1 MDIRHSQKGMM
12 LTELLVASTFGLLL
26 TAGVFAFTSF
36 VGNARQEY
44 QSNVELTNDARQ
56 IIEKL
61 VWGHKLAASAD
72 RQGIAEAVSGT
83 IVSANQFSY
92 RDVNT
97 TVHTIRWNSG
107 NIEYQRGAGQA
118 WTTLLDPNGAAA
130 YDATKYTTNI
140 VFTQP
145 NTANSVLVKVIVGK
159 SILGRWYYGSASTQV
174 FYRNA

>member
-1 MDIRHSQKGMM
+1 M
-12 LTELLVASTFGLLL
+12 TELLVALTFSLFL
-26 TAGVFAFTSF
+26 TLVVYSF
-36 VGNARQEY
+36 SSFMNNAQYEY

-72 RQGIAEAVSGT
+72 RQGIAEAVSGN
-83 IVSANQFSY
+83 INSANQFSY
-92 RDVNT
+92 SDVNA
-97 TVHTIRWNSG
+97 TVHTIRWNNG
-107 NIEYQRGAGQA
+107 NIEYQRGAAQA
-118 WTTLLDPNGAAA
+118 WTTLLDPNGGAA